1 MNIRNPK
8 QKTTGGDNI
17 AWYSYYAGFS
27 SDFVNSIIDGLQ
39 MPCTSIILDPW
50 NGSGTTTLAAS
61 LRGISSIGIDLNPAM
76 CVVAKSRIAT
86 HFDINTAEKKVKYAR
101 VTSFKN
107 TLTNDDYLLNWF
119 EYPVASYIRYL
130 ANYIYGRQSKLIS
143 DKINELSV
151 HQCISYLALF
161 KTVRGLLH
169 SFKSSN
175 PTWIKKKNDL
185 GRVDVLN
192 ASLKSIFIH
201 NIKEF
206 YNHCNVRKNEIE
218 PILLHGNSKKMMIDD
233 NSIDYVITS
242 PPYCTRLDYG
252 IATSPELAVLLGD
265 TIEID
270 MIRRALTGRTT
281 IDRNLDTSEIFFPKV
296 ILDFLKSVKAHSS
309 RASDTYYYKNLLQY
323 FNDIKISLNEIS
335 RVVKKT
341 GFFICVVQ
349 DSFYKDIYCDLPK
362 MMISLAEY
370 YGFSLNSQ
378 IHFESRTNM
387 ANINTISKNYRKNTH
402 ATESVLVFTKDK

>member
-1 MNIRNPK
+1 
-8 QKTTGGDNI
+8 
-17 AWYSYYAGFS
+17 
-27 SDFVNSIIDGLQ
+27 

-86 HFDINTAEKKVKYAR
+86 HVDVNTAELKVKHAR
-101 VTSFKN
+101 VASFKN
-107 TLTNDDYLLNWF
+107 ALADDDYLLNWF

-130 ANYIYGRQSKLIS
+130 ANYISGIKRKSIQ
-143 DKINELSV
+143 DKVNGLSI

-185 GRVDVLN
+185 GRVDVSN
-192 ASLKSIFIH
+192 AFLKDVFIK
-201 NIKEF
+201 NIREF
-206 YNHCNVRKNEIE
+206 YSQCDINKNKIE
-218 PILLHGNSKKMMIDD
+218 PILLYGNSKKMAIDD

-252 IATSPELAVLLGD
+252 VATSPELAVLLGD
-265 TIEID
+265 TSEID

-281 IDRNLDTSEIFFPKV
+281 IDRNHNTSEIIFPKI
-296 ILDFLKSVKAHSS
+296 ILDFLENVKIHGS

-323 FNDIKISLNEIS
+323 FNDIKTSLSEIS
-335 RVVKKT
+335 RVVKET

-362 MMISLAEY
+362 MVISLAEH

-378 IHFESRTNM
+378 ISFESRTNM
-387 ANINTISKNYRKNTH
+387 ANINTTSKNYRKHTH
-402 ATESVLVFTKDK
+402 ATESVLVLTKDQ